1 MLGDLQWL
9 AQSVQF
15 TPDAAPPALTTP
27 KEMEL
32 ARVFR

>member
-1 MLGDLQWL
+1 MLGDFQWL

-15 TPDAAPPALTTP
+15 TLDAAPPALTTRN
-27 KEMEL
+27 EMEL